1 MHIAR
6 TTLAAALLS
15 TSLAAQTP
23 PTTTDWLV
31 LDPTTQIHGLSATGT
46 RLHGGALLDVDD
58 DGRLDLALRGPEG
71 ELGFL
76 CDFAGHPRAVPLA
89 SESLAP
95 RDMAA
100 CERNGRDALLTAGD
114 DGLHLVSWNPQ
125 TGRAE
130 ALLLLAGSFG
140 RILYARG
147 TGIEGSLAWL
157 MHADKRSL
165 QALLLDS
172 ANGNVLMVGPVL
184 ALPSDVGA
192 VELVDINHDD
202 HAELALTWAH
212 GILVIDPFANPI
224 VMYPRRFFDS
234 SITND
239 ALVRLVDANGSE
251 TVAWLERDQTTL
263 SISTFS
269 NTWYQQ
275 LSVPVGD
282 GLGHSALDVDGNGLA
297 DLVLGRA
304 DGNGVR
310 VLLARPSGPRF
321 EAGGA
326 FDAVTA
332 LWPYTTNGW
341 NAPVHFSVGDVDR
354 DGDSDLVRV
363 TEELLDVAR
372 STQLDANDFAPQFV
386 AGSAQWNIDPTE
398 TNPTEVSFTLAAPAA
413 AVPVSRLVLSLH
425 ASPSPTSNLYTSEQP
440 FSTQE
445 IVAPTW
451 PVEFNLVLP
460 PTAASAQV
468 WYVEA
473 RVIGGSSGTHEYPA
487 LFVALTSN
495 GDEHLTNE
503 VGQGGSL
510 WRIHFDQSQIVLHG
524 QGTAGSNGEVRIPRL
539 PPPPPPPPAPIDPVT
554 SPTPGTGGG

>member
-31 LDPTTQIHGLSATGT
+31 LDPTTQVLGLTEGEDVLLES
-46 RLHGGALLDVDD
+46 ALLDFDN
-58 DGRLDLALRGPEG
+58 DGRLDLALLGAGG
-71 ELGFL
+71 ELGL
-76 CDFAGHPRAVPLA
+76 VRDFAGHPRTIPLQA
-89 SESLAP
+89 HFLGL
-95 RDMAA
+95 RDVAA
-100 CERNGRDALLTAGD
+100 CERDGRDALLTAGTQ
-114 DGLHLVSWNPQ
+114 GLHLVSWDPQ
-125 TGRAE
+125 TGQAE
-130 ALLLLAGSFG
+130 SQLLLAGSFS

-157 MHADKRSL
+157 VHADKRSL

-184 ALPSDVGA
+184 ALPSDIGA

-310 VLLARPSGPRF
+310 VLLARATGQRF

-332 LWPYTTNGW
+332 LQQGPS
-341 NAPVHFSVGDVDR
+341 NAWSGPVHLSAGDVDR
-354 DGDSDLVRV
+354 DGDTDLVRV
-363 TEELLDVAR
+363 ANDLLDVAR
-372 STQLDANDFAPQFV
+372 STDVDENEFIPFVFPGFAVWTVSPTEGVPPQVAVTLGAPQAPLPV
-386 AGSAQWNIDPTE
+386 AS
-398 TNPTEVSFTLAAPAA
+398 L
-413 AVPVSRLVLSLH
+413 RLSLH
-425 ASPSPTSNLYTSEQP
+425 VGHSPNFDLHTGSTPVL
-440 FSTQE
+440 TQE

-451 PVEFNLVLP
+451 PVSRHFVLP
-460 PTAASAQV
+460 PVSGIADV
-468 WYVEA
+468 WYLEA
-473 RVIGGSSGTHEYPA
+473 RVVGGPTGDREYPSV
-487 LFVALTSN
+487 FVALSTAA
-495 GDEHLTNE
+495 EHVVNNA
-503 VGQGGSL
+503 VPGGSL
-510 WRIHFDQSQIVLHG
+510 WRLDFGPAFAAAAG

-539 PPPPPPPPAPIDPVT
+539 PPPPAPPPTPIEPIT
-554 SPTPGTGGG
+554 TPTPGTGGGG